1 MMRKVFR
8 LPAIALGAMV
18 SMTAMSAMGGVATT
32 AAAATLSGGFDVG
45 PGGFQGNFNPLAATG
60 GFTWL
65 STYLE
70 PLVSYDEKLQKI
82 VGVLASSYEVS
93 PDQLTYTFKLA
104 DAKWHDGKA
113 FTAKDAKFTIEL
125 AANAKTGSIFAARLK
140 VLSAIETPDDHALVI
155 KLSAPSASLLDTLTK
170 IMVLPEHA
178 LAAVPAEQLAKS
190 TWWSTSPIGTGPFK
204 FVKYA
209 QDQYVELTANPDYRG
224 GKPVLD
230 RLIDR
235 YFANPAAAISALR
248 AGEIQFTYV
257 DSNDVPTFKDDK
269 SFRVIEGDSFV
280 VNYLGFNQD
289 SPLWRDIRVRQAV
302 MHAINREAIVKSLYG
317 GAAKQANCA
326 YVAEQL
332 VPAGIEPYTYDP
344 AKAKQLLQDAGWDQ
358 INGDKPITLLTY
370 YNTPLVTNV
379 LAAMQAM
386 LAQVG
391 INVVPRAVDTPTYNS
406 IVLNP
411 KPDTSQFQ
419 LVYAGLQ
426 NGPDPSNINTGLNEK
441 QIPPA
446 GANVVRAR
454 MPDLTKALDDAIS
467 ETDAAKRDQRY
478 QDVCKVMNKDLP
490 WATMWVANRYG
501 VVSSKVKDFI
511 WTPAPG
517 GGPYT
522 AHPEA
527 WKLSE

>member
-1 MMRKVFR
+1 MRKAFH
-8 LPAIALGAMV
+8 LPAIALGALL
-18 SMTAMSAMGGVATT
+18 SAAAMPDMSGLAAP
-32 AAAATLSGGFDVG
+32 AAAATMTGGFDVG
-45 PGGFQGNFNPLAATG
+45 PGGFQGNFNPLAATAG
-60 GFTWL
+60 LTWL
-65 STYLE
+65 STYFE
-70 PLVSYDEKLQKI
+70 PLVSYDAKLQKI

-93 PDQLTYTFKLA
+93 PDQLTYTFKLT

-113 FTAKDAKFTIEL
+113 FTAKDAKFTIDL
-125 AANAKTGSIFAARLK
+125 AANSKTGSVFAARFKL
-140 VLSAIETPDDHALVI
+140 LSSVETPDDHTLVI
-155 KLSAPSASLLDTLTK
+155 KLSAPSASLLDTLAK

-178 LAAVPAEQLAKS
+178 LAAVPVDQLAKS
-190 TWWSTSPIGTGPFK
+190 SWWSTQPVGTGPFK
-204 FVKYA
+204 FVKYQ
-209 QDQYVELTANPDYRG
+209 QDQYVELTANADYRG

-230 RLIDR
+230 RLINR

-269 SFRVIEGDSFV
+269 SFEVIEGDSFV

-289 SPLWRDIRVRQAV
+289 SPLWKDLRVRQAV
-302 MHAINREAIVKSLYG
+302 MHAINRDAIIKSLYG
-317 GAAKQANCA
+317 GAAKPANCA
-326 YVAEQL
+326 YVASQL
-332 VPAGIEPYTYDP
+332 VPGGIEAYPYDP
-344 AKAKQLLQDAGWDQ
+344 AKAKQLLDDAGWDK

-370 YNTPLVTNV
+370 YNTPLATNV
-379 LAAMQAM
+379 LAAVQAM

-391 INVVPRAVDTPTYNS
+391 INVVPRAVDAPTYNG

-411 KPDTSQFQ
+411 KADASQFQ

-454 MPDLTKALDDAIS
+454 MPDLTSALDAAIA
-467 ETDAAKRDQRY
+467 ETDAGKRDQRY
-478 QDVCKVMNKDLP
+478 QDVCKVMNTDLP

-501 VVSSKVKDFI
+501 VVSSKVRDFV

-517 GGPYT
+517 GGPYI

-527 WKLSE
+527 WKLSN